1 MAYAAVA
8 SGTESHRIYFKEAF
22 MRIAVFGA
30 GGVGGYF
37 GGRLAQSGQDVIFI
51 ARGDRLKAMVTNGLR
66 VDSAKGDFVLKSVK
80 ATDDPVQAGKV
91 DVILVAVKAWQVA
104 SATESIRP
112 MVGTDTFVVPLQN
125 GLEAAAQ
132 LAAVLGDEHVVGGL
146 CGLSAYIVGPAHIRH
161 AGAEPFVR
169 FGELDNRPSDRVH
182 RLQKVFERAGVI
194 VKIPEDIQVALW
206 MKFLLITA
214 WSGVGAVTR
223 TPIGVWRSLPE
234 TRQMAESALQEI
246 IRVAKAHGI
255 ALPENALPMTMKAY
269 DSLPPTITTSM
280 QRDIV
285 EERPSE
291 LDAQIGAVVRFG
303 KEADV
308 ATPLH
313 HMIYH
318 SLLPMELRA
327 RGQLQFPE

>member
-1 MAYAAVA
+1 
-8 SGTESHRIYFKEAF
+8 

-37 GGRLAQSGQDVIFI
+37 GGRLAQAGEDVVFI
-51 ARGDRLKAMVTNGLR
+51 ARGDHLKAMLTHGLR
-66 VDSAKGDFVLKSVK
+66 VDSVKGDFMLKPVK
-80 ATDDPVQAGKV
+80 ATDDPVQAGIV
-91 DVILVAVKAWQVA
+91 DVILVGVKAWQVTNA
-104 SATESIRP
+104 AEAMRP
-112 MVGTDTFVVPLQN
+112 MVGPETFVLPLQN
-125 GLEAAAQ
+125 GLEAPTQ
-132 LAAVLGDEHVVGGL
+132 LAAVLGDQHVLGGL
-146 CGLSAYIVGPAHIRH
+146 CGLSTFIVGPGHIRH

-169 FGELDNRPSDRVH
+169 FGELDNRPSDRVK

-194 VKIPEDIQVALW
+194 AKIPQDIQVALW
-206 MKFLLITA
+206 MKFLFITA
-214 WSGVGAVTR
+214 WGGVGAVTR
-223 TPIGVWRSLPE
+223 TPLGVWRSLPE

-246 IRVAKAHGI
+246 TIVAQARDI
-255 ALPENALPMTMKAY
+255 TLPENAMPMTMNSY
-269 DSLPPTITTSM
+269 DSLPPDITSSM
-280 QRDIV
+280 QRDIA
-285 EERPSE
+285 EGRPSE

-313 HMIYH
+313 SLIYN

>member
-1 MAYAAVA
+1 
-8 SGTESHRIYFKEAF
+8 

-37 GGRLAQSGQDVIFI
+37 GGRLAQAGEDVVFI
-51 ARGDRLKAMVTNGLR
+51 ARGDHLKAMVTHGLR
-66 VDSAKGDFVLKSVK
+66 VDSVKGDFVLKPVK
-80 ATDDPVQAGKV
+80 ATDDPAKAGIV
-91 DVILVAVKAWQVA
+91 DVILVGVKAWQVTKA
-104 SATESIRP
+104 AEAMRP
-112 MVGTDTFVVPLQN
+112 MVGPETFVLPLQN
-125 GLEAAAQ
+125 GLEAPTQ
-132 LAAVLGDEHVVGGL
+132 LAAVLGDQHVLGGL
-146 CGLSAYIVGPAHIRH
+146 CGLSTYIVGPGHIRH
-161 AGAEPFVR
+161 AGADPFVR
-169 FGELDNRPSDRVH
+169 FGELDNRPSDRVK

-194 VKIPEDIQVALW
+194 AKIPQDIHVALW

-223 TPIGVWRSLPE
+223 TPLGVWRSLPE

-246 IRVAKAHGI
+246 IRVAQARDI
-255 ALPENALPMTMKAY
+255 ALPENAMPTTMKAY
-269 DSLPPTITTSM
+269 DSLPPDITSSM
-280 QRDIV
+280 QRDIA
-285 EERPSE
+285 EGRPSE

-313 HMIYH
+313 RLIYN

>member
-1 MAYAAVA
+1 
-8 SGTESHRIYFKEAF
+8 

-37 GGRLAQSGQDVIFI
+37 GGRLAQAGEDVVFI
-51 ARGDRLKAMVTNGLR
+51 ARGDHLKAMVTHGLR
-66 VDSAKGDFVLKSVK
+66 VDSVKGDFVLKPVK
-80 ATDDPVQAGKV
+80 ATDDPAKAGIM
-91 DVILVAVKAWQVA
+91 DVILVGVKAWQVTNA
-104 SATESIRP
+104 AEAMRP
-112 MVGTDTFVVPLQN
+112 MVGPETFVLPLQN
-125 GLEAAAQ
+125 GLEAPTQ
-132 LAAVLGDEHVVGGL
+132 LAAVLGDQHVLGGL
-146 CGLSAYIVGPAHIRH
+146 CGLSTYIVGPGHIRH
-161 AGAEPFVR
+161 AGADPFVR
-169 FGELDNRPSDRVH
+169 FGELDNRPSDRVK

-194 VKIPEDIQVALW
+194 AKIPQDIQVALW

-223 TPIGVWRSLPE
+223 TPLGVWRSLPE

-246 IRVAKAHGI
+246 IRVAQARDI
-255 ALPENALPMTMKAY
+255 ALPENAMPTTMKAY
-269 DSLPPTITTSM
+269 DSLPPDITSSM
-280 QRDIV
+280 QRDIA
-285 EERPSE
+285 EGRPSE

-313 HMIYH
+313 RLIYN